1 MESIPKDRSVQ
12 ESSICNL
19 WKRLPAEQHKRGIDE
34 QLRLRDEAVLDK
46 LVKPRLSKTLEAV
59 SENRSAVELCEI
71 HTFIANGQE
80 GIIGEDLTVSYRG
93 IRPAANVVT
102 GGEGRELEAAGWER
116 VDVKGEVSW
125 VNPESGYRYPRR
137 PDIRRLR
144 QTQQDAE
151 QMDT

>member
-1 MESIPKDRSVQ
+1 MQ

-71 HTFIANGQE
+71 YTLLGMDKKAS
-80 GIIGEDLTVSYRG
+80 L
-93 IRPAANVVT
+93 
-102 GGEGRELEAAGWER
+102 GR
-116 VDVKGEVSW
+116 
-125 VNPESGYRYPRR
+125 
-137 PDIRRLR
+137 I
-144 QTQQDAE
+144 
-151 QMDT
+151 